1 MKVSKKIDLLKYK
14 QAIDLSYSFYK
25 DKYRKGIK
33 IPYFTYL
40 SSVSNLIIE
49 NNGSTDEIIAALFHD
64 LFEFKNNNKRL
75 NQIKSKFGTK
85 VLNIVKQCSSLDL
98 SNEKFIENKKKFLD
112 SMSKMS
118 QSSLLVSLCDKLHS
132 INCIINDYNKIGKKL
147 WRNHDL
153 TSEETNW
160 YYKILCKN
168 FKKFLK
174 NHKSL
179 KDKFQRNINELEFL
193 IKK

>member
-64 LFEFKNNNKRL
+64 LIEF
-75 NQIKSKFGTK
+75 
-85 VLNIVKQCSSLDL
+85 
-98 SNEKFIENKKKFLD
+98 
-112 SMSKMS
+112 
-118 QSSLLVSLCDKLHS
+118 
-132 INCIINDYNKIGKKL
+132 
-147 WRNHDL
+147 
-153 TSEETNW
+153 
-160 YYKILCKN
+160 
-168 FKKFLK
+168 
-174 NHKSL
+174 
-179 KDKFQRNINELEFL
+179 
-193 IKK
+193 